1 MIERDRCPHGKHGRH
16 IESNEDL
23 VFETIIHTH
32 DPMPFKTPTL
42 VQVKVMEGT
51 DAKRVIQW
59 YEDNGYILTDS
70 SAGTTKFY
78 FFGEWFEITATD
90 YYFVKKMALSEWEK
104 EKHGIIQSLQ
114 TRDKYDSG
122 EKDG

>member
-1 MIERDRCPHGKHGRH
+1 MIEQDRCPHGKHGRH

-51 DAKRVIQW
+51 DANQ
-59 YEDNGYILTDS
+59 
-70 SAGTTKFY
+70 FY

-90 YYFVKKMALSEWEK
+90 YYFVKKTALSEWEK
-104 EKHGIIQSLQ
+104 EKRRIIQSLQ

-122 EKDG
+122 EEDG